1 MKLLRRFCCAPC
13 MMLFFLC
20 VVAGNGYSQTPSSNE
35 KTTENANDK
44 TGSDGPIEIADLKAL
59 LGKKIF
65 CEEMQSLILK
75 IGKDPQV
82 RIIPREDA
90 KGLEGRFEYYWKDLG
105 VTINCDPNLE
115 IESCRLFVPL
125 WKGAL
130 PFNISRQDSI
140 DDVKEKCGIPTEDQR
155 GFTGVN
161 GSFAIYKKEGFSVWF
176 EPTEA
181 AKEKRLKSR
190 LLLPKSTDYKENE
203 VLDSIVLSRVV
214 PMNAPEKKK

>member
-1 MKLLRRFCCAPC
+1 MKLLRKFWCASC
-13 MMLFFLC
+13 MMLFVIC
-20 VVAGNGYSQTPSSNE
+20 AVAGNGYSQTPSAGE
-35 KTTENANDK
+35 KTTGNSSDG
-44 TGSDGPIEIADLKAL
+44 TGSDGSIEIADLKAL

-65 CEEMQSLILK
+65 CEEMQSLVLK
-75 IGKDPQV
+75 VGKDLQV

-105 VTINCDPNLE
+105 IKINCDPNLE
-115 IESCRLFVPL
+115 IESCRLFVPQ

-155 GFTGVN
+155 GLSGVI
-161 GSFAIYKKEGFSVWF
+161 GSFAIYEKEGFSVWF

-181 AKEKRLKSR
+181 AKEKRIKNR
-190 LLLPKSTDYKENE
+190 RLLPKSTDYKENE
-203 VLDSIVLSRVV
+203 VLTSIVLSRVV
-214 PMNAPEKKK
+214 PMKAPEKKK

>member
-1 MKLLRRFCCAPC
+1 MKLLRMFRPASC
-13 MMLFFLC
+13 MMLFAIC
-20 VVAGNGYSQTPSSNE
+20 MAAGNSYSQTPS
-35 KTTENANDK
+35 TNDK
-44 TGSDGPIEIADLKAL
+44 KAGNVHGSTASEGPIAIADLKAL

-65 CEEMQSLILK
+65 CDDMQALILK
-75 IGKDPQV
+75 IGENPQV

-105 VTINCDPNLE
+105 LTINCDSKLE
-115 IESCRLFVPL
+115 VESCRLFVSR
-125 WKGAL
+125 WKGEL
-130 PFNISRQDSI
+130 PFKISSQDSI
-140 DDVKEKCGIPTEDQR
+140 DDVKEKCGMPSDSQR
-155 GFTGVN
+155 GFTGVT
-161 GSFAIYKKEGFSVWF
+161 GSFAIYDKEGFSVWF

-214 PMNAPEKKK
+214 PMNAAEKNK